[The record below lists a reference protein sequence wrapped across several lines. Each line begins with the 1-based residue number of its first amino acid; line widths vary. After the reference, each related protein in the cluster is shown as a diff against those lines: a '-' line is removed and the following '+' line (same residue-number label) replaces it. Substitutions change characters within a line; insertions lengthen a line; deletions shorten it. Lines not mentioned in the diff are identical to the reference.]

1 MNRVSFNYLN
11 RFKENIA
18 DASVHLRRLV
28 KLHSDDK
35 QGVSISLEGS
45 LVGIAI
51 AYLRFTGDAA
61 AEHLSEIVVDV
72 ALGLGNLP
80 ESFPIGKVTPST
92 DSLKLLIVEYK
103 SARQLVGPALSA
115 LNILIS
121 AEIPEARMSGLAFS
135 DAIKHFTELLVYED
149 RRRNDSKN
157 DFLGFID
164 SFLVSI
170 ANGKDYDLDALTLP
184 PPPAIP
190 TLPTSMFPRSSDRP
204 ISRRPISTSVR
215 NLIHQSDGFEV
226 VRPASIKEAW
236 ELGVRLRQR
245 MDQDISTQPL
255 EQQWYMSDC
264 LKEEMIEYPDY
275 LPALEACLSVLQDF
289 YQNETRP
296 EADLIE
302 SKVRP
307 HLRMT
312 YKEKVIDFS
321 VDFVRGFLSQEIDKL
336 D

>member
-1 MNRVSFNYLN
+1 MNRVSTNYLN

-18 DASVHLRRLV
+18 DASGHLRRLV

-61 AEHLSEIVVDV
+61 AAHLSEIVVDI
-72 ALGLGNLP
+72 ALDLGNLP

-157 DFLGFID
+157 NFLGFID

-190 TLPTSMFPRSSDRP
+190 TLPTSMFP
-204 ISRRPISTSVR
+204 
-215 NLIHQSDGFEV
+215 
-226 VRPASIKEAW
+226 
-236 ELGVRLRQR
+236 
-245 MDQDISTQPL
+245 
-255 EQQWYMSDC
+255 
-264 LKEEMIEYPDY
+264 
-275 LPALEACLSVLQDF
+275 
-289 YQNETRP
+289 
-296 EADLIE
+296 
-302 SKVRP
+302 
-307 HLRMT
+307 
-312 YKEKVIDFS
+312 
-321 VDFVRGFLSQEIDKL
+321 
-336 D
+336 

>member
-1 MNRVSFNYLN
+1 MNRVSVNYLN
-11 RFKENIA
+11 RFKGNIA
-18 DASVHLRRLV
+18 DASAHLRRLIR
-28 KLHSDDK
+28 LHSDDE
-35 QGVSISLEGS
+35 QVVSISLEGS

-61 AEHLSEIVVDV
+61 TAHLCEIVVDI

-80 ESFPIGKVTPST
+80 EVFPIGKVVPNA
-92 DSLKLLIVEYK
+92 DALKLLIVEYK
-103 SARQLVGPALSA
+103 SSRQLLGPALSA
-115 LNILIS
+115 LNVLFS
-121 AEIPEARMSGLAFS
+121 ADIPEARMSGLAFS

-170 ANGKDYDLDALTLP
+170 ANGDDYDLDALTLP
-184 PPPAIP
+184 PPPTTP
-190 TLPTSMFPRSSDRP
+190 TLPISKFPRSSDKSISRQP
-204 ISRRPISTSVR
+204 ISSSVST
-215 NLIHQSDGFEV
+215 LIQRTDGFGV
-226 VRPASIKEAW
+226 VGPASIKEAW

-245 MDQDISTQPL
+245 MDEDVSTQPL

-275 LPALEACLSVLQDF
+275 FPALQACLGVLQDF
-289 YQNETRP
+289 HKKETRP

-307 HLRMT
+307 HLRMA
-312 YKEKVIDFS
+312 YREKVINFT
-321 VDFVRGFLSQEIDKL
+321 VDFIRGFLSEEIQKSE
-336 D
+336 